1 MEVLTMHNI
10 RIITDSA
17 SDIPVELEK
26 ELNIKILSF
35 PITVGEAGYLERID
49 FTNKEFYKILET
61 EEEIPSTAQ
70 ITQIQ
75 FEDVYKELYDEGV
88 TDIIHVSINST
99 GSNTYSSS
107 LMATESFYNDYPNAR
122 TKMNIYNIDSHTY
135 TAGYGFPVIEA
146 AKKIQKGISVQEI
159 VDYLEDW
166 FASVEVFFAPYTLKY
181 VKKSGRV
188 SAAAAFMGELI
199 GLRPIISMIDG
210 ESNISEKV
218 RGDKKIVPSLV
229 EQVVQRIIPETP
241 YSIIRGALDGYPDE
255 LAKELTKQLG
265 YPPERIYYA
274 GAAITINSGPDLIG
288 VCFKGIKR
296 R

>member
-1 MEVLTMHNI
+1 MHNI

>member
-1 MEVLTMHNI
+1 MRNI

-17 SDIPVELEK
+17 SDIPAELEK

-35 PITVGEAGYLERID
+35 PITVGETGYLERID
-49 FTNKEFYKILET
+49 FTNEEFYKILQT

-75 FEDVYKELYDEGV
+75 FQDVYKELYDEGV
-88 TDIIHVSINST
+88 TDLIHVSINST
-99 GSNTYSSS
+99 GSNTYSAS
-107 LMATESFYNDYPNAR
+107 LMATESFYDDYPEAR
-122 TKMNIYNIDSHTY
+122 EKMNIYNIDSHTY
-135 TAGYGFPVIEA
+135 TAGYGYPVIEA
-146 AKKIQKGISVQEI
+146 AKRIQKGIDVQEI
-159 VDYLEDW
+159 IDYLEDW
-166 FASVEVFFAPYTLKY
+166 FASVEVYFAPYTLKY

-210 ESNISEKV
+210 ESNICEKV
-218 RGDKKIVPSLV
+218 RGDKKIIPSIV

-241 YSIIRGALDGYPDE
+241 YSIIRAALDGYPDE
-255 LAKELTKQLG
+255 LEKELPKKLG
-265 YPPERIYYA
+265 YPPEHTYYT

-288 VCFKGIKR
+288 VCFKGKKR

>member
-1 MEVLTMHNI
+1 MHNI

-218 RGDKKIVPSLV
+218 RGDKKLYLV
-229 EQVVQRIIPETP
+229 LLSKLCRELYRKRHIALSGGAGWLSRRI
-241 YSIIRGALDGYPDE
+241 S
-255 LAKELTKQLG
+255 
-265 YPPERIYYA
+265 
-274 GAAITINSGPDLIG
+274 
-288 VCFKGIKR
+288 
-296 R
+296 

>member
-1 MEVLTMHNI
+1 MHNI

-35 PITVGEAGYLERID
+35 PITVGETGYLERID
-49 FTNKEFYKILET
+49 FTKEEFYKILET

-88 TDIIHVSINST
+88 TDVIHVSINST

-107 LMATESFYNDYPNAR
+107 LMATESFYNEYPDAR
-122 TKMNIYNIDSHTY
+122 KKMNIYNIDSHTY

-146 AKKIQKGISVQEI
+146 ARKIQKGVDVQEI

-166 FASVEVFFAPYTLKY
+166 FTSVEIFFAPYTLKY

-218 RGDKKIVPSLV
+218 RGDKKIVPTLV

-241 YSIIRGALDGYPDE
+241 YSIIRGAIDGYPDE
-255 LAKELTKQLG
+255 LAKELTKKLG
-265 YPPERIYYA
+265 YPPERTYYV
-274 GAAITINSGPDLIG
+274 GAAITINGGPDLIG
-288 VCFKGIKR
+288 VSFKGKKR

>member
-1 MEVLTMHNI
+1 MHNI

-146 AKKIQKGISVQEI
+146 AKKIQKGISVQDI

-218 RGDKKIVPSLV
+218 RGDKKIIPSIV

-241 YSIIRGALDGYPDE
+241 YSIFRGGLDGYPDE
-255 LAKELTKQLG
+255 LARELTKQLG
-265 YPPERIYYA
+265 YPPERIYYT
-274 GAAITINSGPDLIG
+274 GAAITINGGPDLIG
-288 VCFKGIKR
+288 VCFKGKKR